1 MPIAKK
7 LYNTPS
13 LWEGRGRL
21 NNPFYY
27 TPSAR
32 CEEAA
37 TVILK
42 QIQDHPEWHEEVRGG
57 KTFGVLIT
65 ESETLFAYSGQML
78 GRYDIEGFVPPVF
91 DYLDENGYFK
101 IHEAEIVNI
110 NKEIDRLSASD
121 ELRQAREA
129 LYEAEAGKPVL
140 PHSRDVDPT
149 SEEYEA
155 YCRQRQFEK
164 GEYRRQK
171 AVWNEKVAEC
181 RNALQVIQDQIT
193 SLKQERKRKS
203 DALQHWLFEHFVM
216 LNAKGEKKNLLD
228 IFSEWAEHTGSKCV
242 IPPSGS
248 GECCAPKLLQYAY
261 LKGLKPVEIAEIC
274 PSPALWASSGTY
286 SEILNLRLPQG
297 ARRKLPSF
305 AENVIGNTNFTLAPW
320 GSRRLS
326 ISEYVPEDARRAGE
340 GLSFSFR
347 PACQSRCKPILDW
360 MLQGLEV
367 EANPLEEP
375 EERTSLPIL
384 FENESIIV
392 VDKPEGMLSVPGKS
406 KRKSALDI
414 LREMRPDCPDLI
426 MAHRLDMQT
435 SGVLIAAKTMDVYRE
450 VQRMWNNKQLLPL
463 TCPTGIL
470 SPRGEEKVTN
480 ETLKDAPQRKKVI
493 SSSPLGE
500 RMPVG
505 QVRGFKTYFALLEG
519 ILPMPV
525 GTKGEISLP
534 LSSDYLNR
542 PCQKVDYE
550 KGKEALT
557 LYEVMGEVEIEGQKR
572 TLMKLNPIT
581 GRTHQLRVHCA
592 HPDGLGMPILGDDL
606 YGKHAKRLYLHAQEV
621 VIIAPQPPKGE
632 FLEIVISAHKPE
644 WIKL

>member
-32 CEEAA
+32 CEE
-37 TVILK
+37 TVSSLLAI
-42 QIQDHPEWHEEVRGG
+42 IHSHPEWQEEVRKG

-65 ESETLFAYSGQML
+65 ETETLYAYSGQML
-78 GRYDIEGFVPPVF
+78 GQYDIEGFVPPVF

-110 NKEIDRLSASD
+110 NKEIERLSASD

-129 LYEAEAGKPVL
+129 LYEAEAEKPVL

-171 AVWNEKVAEC
+171 TVWNEKVAEC
-181 RNALQVIQDQIT
+181 RNSLQVIQDQIT

-203 DALQHWLFEHFVM
+203 DALQHWLFEHFEM

-228 IFSEWAEHTGSKCV
+228 IFSEWAKRTGSKCI

-274 PSPALWASSGTY
+274 PSPALWASS
-286 SEILNLRLPQG
+286 PQG

-320 GSRRLS
+320 G
-326 ISEYVPEDARRAGE
+326 EDARRAGE

-375 EERTSLPIL
+375 EQRTTLPIL
-384 FENESIIV
+384 FENDSIIV

-435 SGVLIAAKTMDVYRE
+435 SGVLVAAKTMEVYKE
-450 VQRMWNNKQLLPL
+450 VQKGFAATPPALPRREGAGRQYL
-463 TCPTGIL
+463 VESVIESAPSL
-470 SPRGEEKVTN
+470 RGR
-480 ETLKDAPQRKKVI
+480 AG
-493 SSSPLGE
+493 GE
-500 RMPVG
+500 AVFR
-505 QVRGFKTYFALLEG
+505 KTYFALLEG
-519 ILPMPV
+519 VLPLPV

-557 LYEVMGEVEIEGQKR
+557 LYEVMGEVEIEGQPR
-572 TLMKLNPIT
+572 TLLKLQPVT

-592 HPDGLGMPILGDDL
+592 HPNGLGMPILGDDL

-621 VIIAPQPPKGE
+621 VIKAPQPPKGE

-644 WIKL
+644 WVKLS

>member
-1 MPIAKK
+1 MS
-7 LYNTPS
+7 S
-13 LWEGRGRL
+13 LLSKNLPLGGQGGL
-21 NNPFYY
+21 NSPFYY
-27 TPSAR
+27 THSAR
-32 CEEAA
+32 CEE
-37 TVILK
+37 TVSSLLAI
-42 QIQDHPEWHEEVRGG
+42 IHSHPEWQEEVRNG

-65 ESETLFAYSGQML
+65 ENETLFAYSGQML
-78 GRYDIEGFVPPVF
+78 GHYDIEGFVPPVF
-91 DYLDENGYFK
+91 DYLDEKGYFK

-110 NKEIDRLSASD
+110 NKEIERLSASD

-129 LYEAEAGKPVL
+129 LYEAEAEKPVL

-171 AVWNEKVAEC
+171 TVWNEKVAEC

-193 SLKQERKRKS
+193 SLKQKRKRKS

-228 IFSEWAEHTGSKCV
+228 IFSEWAKRTGSKCI

-274 PSPALWASSGTY
+274 PSPALWASS
-286 SEILNLRLPQG
+286 PQG

-320 GSRRLS
+320 
-326 ISEYVPEDARRAGE
+326 VEDARRAGE

-375 EERTSLPIL
+375 ELRTTLPIL
-384 FENESIIV
+384 FENDSIIV

-414 LREMRPDCPDLI
+414 LREMRPECPDLI

-435 SGVLIAAKTMDVYRE
+435 SGVIIAAKTMEVYKE
-450 VQRMWNNKQLLPL
+450 VQKGFAASPPALPRREGAGRQYL
-463 TCPTGIL
+463 VESVIESAPSL
-470 SPRGEEKVTN
+470 RGR
-480 ETLKDAPQRKKVI
+480 AG
-493 SSSPLGE
+493 GE
-500 RMPVG
+500 AVFR
-505 QVRGFKTYFALLEG
+505 KTYFALLEG
-519 ILPMPV
+519 VLPLPV

-550 KGKEALT
+550 NGKEALT
-557 LYEVMGEVEIEGQKR
+557 LYEVMGEVEIEGQPR
-572 TLMKLNPIT
+572 TLLKLQPVT

-592 HPDGLGMPILGDDL
+592 HPDGLGMPILGDDI

-621 VIIAPQPPKGE
+621 VIKAPQPPKGE
-632 FLEIVISAHKPE
+632 FLKIVINAHKPE

>member
-1 MPIAKK
+1 M
-7 LYNTPS
+7 
-13 LWEGRGRL
+13 

-32 CEEAA
+32 CEEA
-37 TVILK
+37 VSSLLEIIRL
-42 QIQDHPEWHEEVRGG
+42 HPEWNEEVQGG

-91 DYLDENGYFK
+91 DYLDKKGYFK

-110 NKEIDRLSASD
+110 NKEIDRLSTSD
-121 ELRQAREA
+121 ELHQAREA
-129 LYEAEAGKPVL
+129 LYDAEKAKPIL
-140 PHSRDVDPT
+140 PPSRNIDPA

-155 YCRQRQFEK
+155 YCRERQFEK

-171 AVWNEKVAEC
+171 AVWNERMQEC
-181 RNALQVIQDQIT
+181 RNALQTIQDRIT
-193 SLKQERKRKS
+193 SLKQERKHKS
-203 DALQHWLFEHFVM
+203 DYLQHWLFENFVM

-228 IFSEWAEHTGSKCV
+228 IFAEWAERTGSKCI

-261 LKGLKPVEIAEIC
+261 IKGLKPVEIAEIC
-274 PSPALWASSGTY
+274 PSPALWASS
-286 SEILNLRLPQG
+286 PQG

-375 EERTSLPIL
+375 EQRTTLPIL
-384 FENESIIV
+384 FENDSIIV
-392 VDKPEGMLSVPGKS
+392 VDKPAGMLSVPGKS

-435 SGVLIAAKTMDVYRE
+435 SGVLIAAKTKEVYKE
-450 VQRMWNNKQLLPL
+450 VQK
-463 TCPTGIL
+463 GFAA
-470 SPRGEEKVTN
+470 SPP
-480 ETLKDAPQRKKVI
+480 A
-493 SSSPLGE
+493 
-500 RMPVG
+500 
-505 QVRGFKTYFALLEG
+505 FHKTYFALLEG
-519 ILPMPV
+519 VLPMSV

-542 PCQKVDYE
+542 PCQKVDNE
-550 KGKEALT
+550 NGKEAIT
-557 LYEVMGEVEIEGQKR
+557 LYEVMGEVEVEGQPR
-572 TLMKLNPIT
+572 TLLKLTPIT

-592 HPDGLGMPILGDDL
+592 HPNGLGMPILGDDL
-606 YGKHAKRLYLHAQEV
+606 YGKHAKRLYLHAQE
-621 VIIAPQPPKGE
+621 ISPLSPKGE
-632 FLEIVISAHKPE
+632 FLKNAISAHKPE
-644 WIKL
+644 WIRFN

>member
-32 CEEAA
+32 CEEAVSSLLA
-37 TVILK
+37 I
-42 QIQDHPEWHEEVRGG
+42 IRFHPEWNEEVRKG

-65 ESETLFAYSGQML
+65 ETETLYAYSGQML

-91 DYLDENGYFK
+91 DYLDEKGYFK

-110 NKEIDRLSASD
+110 NKEIERLSASD

-129 LYEAEAGKPVL
+129 LYEAEAEKPVL

-171 AVWNEKVAEC
+171 TVWNEKVAEC

-228 IFSEWAEHTGSKCV
+228 IFSEWAKRTGSKCI

-274 PSPALWASSGTY
+274 PSPALWASSDTY
-286 SEILNLRLPQG
+286 SDVINIGLPQG

-320 GSRRLS
+320 G
-326 ISEYVPEDARRAGE
+326 EDAHRAGE

-375 EERTSLPIL
+375 EQRTTLPIL

-392 VDKPEGMLSVPGKS
+392 VDKPEGMLSVPGKT
-406 KRKSALDI
+406 KRKSALEI
-414 LREMRPDCPDLI
+414 LREMRPECPDLI

-435 SGVLIAAKTMDVYRE
+435 SGVLVAAKTMEVYKE
-450 VQRMWNNKQLLPL
+450 VQKSLTKPSQREGCFIVNTPSISLPNDQKNKPLPL
-463 TCPTGIL
+463 EG
-470 SPRGEEKVTN
+470 
-480 ETLKDAPQRKKVI
+480 
-493 SSSPLGE
+493 
-500 RMPVG
+500 
-505 QVRGFKTYFALLEG
+505 VRGVEPSLWEGRGRLLKTYFALLEG
-519 ILPMPV
+519 VLPLPV

-550 KGKEALT
+550 NGKESLT
-557 LYEVMGEVEIEGQKR
+557 LYEVMGEVEIEGQPR
-572 TLMKLNPIT
+572 TLLKLQPVT

-621 VIIAPQPPKGE
+621 VIKAPQPPKGE
-632 FLEIVISAHKPE
+632 FLKIVINAHKPE

>member
-32 CEEAA
+32 CEEAVSSLLA
-37 TVILK
+37 I
-42 QIQDHPEWHEEVRGG
+42 IHSHPEWQEEVRNG

-65 ESETLFAYSGQML
+65 ENETLFAYSGQML
-78 GRYDIEGFVPPVF
+78 GQYDIEGFVPPVF
-91 DYLDENGYFK
+91 DYLDEKGYFK

-129 LYEAEAGKPVL
+129 LYDAEKAKPIL
-140 PHSRDVDPT
+140 PPSRNIDPA

-155 YCRQRQFEK
+155 YCRERQFEK

-171 AVWNEKVAEC
+171 AVWNERIAEC
-181 RNALQVIQDQIT
+181 RNALQTIQDRIT
-193 SLKQERKRKS
+193 SLKQERKHKS
-203 DALQHWLFEHFVM
+203 DYLQHWLFEHFVM
-216 LNAKGEKKNLLD
+216 LNANGEKKNLLD
-228 IFSEWAEHTGSKCV
+228 IFAEWAERTGSKCI

-261 LKGLKPVEIAEIC
+261 IKGLKPVEIAEIC
-274 PSPALWASSGTY
+274 PSPALRASS
-286 SEILNLRLPQG
+286 PQG

-326 ISEYVPEDARRAGE
+326 ISEYVPEDARRVGE

-367 EANPLEEP
+367 EANQLEEP
-375 EERTSLPIL
+375 EERTTLPIL

-414 LREMRPDCPDLI
+414 LREMRPECPDLI

-435 SGVLIAAKTMDVYRE
+435 SGVLIAAKTMEVYKE
-450 VQRMWNNKQLLPL
+450 VQKSLTKPSQREGCFIVNTPSISLPNDQKNKQLPL
-463 TCPTGIL
+463 EGVRWVEPSLWEG
-470 SPRGEEKVTN
+470 RGR
-480 ETLKDAPQRKKVI
+480 L
-493 SSSPLGE
+493 L
-500 RMPVG
+500 
-505 QVRGFKTYFALLEG
+505 KTYFALLEG
-519 ILPMPV
+519 VLPLPV

-550 KGKEALT
+550 NGKEALT
-557 LYEVMGEVEIEGQKR
+557 LYEIMGEVEIEGQPR
-572 TLMKLNPIT
+572 TLLKLQPVT

-621 VIIAPQPPKGE
+621 VIKAPQPPKGE
-632 FLEIVISAHKPE
+632 FLKIVISAHKPE

>member
-1 MPIAKK
+1 
-7 LYNTPS
+7 
-13 LWEGRGRL
+13 
-21 NNPFYY
+21 
-27 TPSAR
+27 
-32 CEEAA
+32 
-37 TVILK
+37 
-42 QIQDHPEWHEEVRGG
+42 
-57 KTFGVLIT
+57 
-65 ESETLFAYSGQML
+65 
-78 GRYDIEGFVPPVF
+78 
-91 DYLDENGYFK
+91 
-101 IHEAEIVNI
+101 
-110 NKEIDRLSASD
+110 
-121 ELRQAREA
+121 
-129 LYEAEAGKPVL
+129 
-140 PHSRDVDPT
+140 
-149 SEEYEA
+149 
-155 YCRQRQFEK
+155 
-164 GEYRRQK
+164 
-171 AVWNEKVAEC
+171 
-181 RNALQVIQDQIT
+181 
-193 SLKQERKRKS
+193 
-203 DALQHWLFEHFVM
+203 M

-228 IFSEWAEHTGSKCV
+228 IFSEWAERTGSKCV

-261 LKGLKPVEIAEIC
+261 IKGLKPVEIAEIC
-274 PSPALWASSGTY
+274 PSPALWASS
-286 SEILNLRLPQG
+286 PQG

-320 GSRRLS
+320 G
-326 ISEYVPEDARRAGE
+326 EDARRAGE

-435 SGVLIAAKTMDVYRE
+435 SGVLIAAKTMEVYRE
-450 VQRMWNNKQLLPL
+450 VQKSLTKPSQREGCIIDSIEAIKTTAEKNYINSPSLREGRGRLL
-463 TCPTGIL
+463 
-470 SPRGEEKVTN
+470 
-480 ETLKDAPQRKKVI
+480 
-493 SSSPLGE
+493 
-500 RMPVG
+500 
-505 QVRGFKTYFALLEG
+505 KTYFALLEG
-519 ILPMPV
+519 VLPMPV

-550 KGKEALT
+550 NGKDALT
-557 LYEVMGEVEIEGQKR
+557 LYEVMGEVEMEGQPR
-572 TLMKLNPIT
+572 TLLKLQPIT

-621 VIIAPQPPKGE
+621 RINIPTPHPSLRDTLSPRGE
-632 FLEIVISAHKPE
+632 GEVTISAHKPE
-644 WIKL
+644 WVKL

>member
-1 MPIAKK
+1 M
-7 LYNTPS
+7 
-13 LWEGRGRL
+13 

-42 QIQDHPEWHEEVRGG
+42 QIQNHPEWHEEVRGG

-110 NKEIDRLSASD
+110 NKEIDRLSASN

-129 LYEAEAGKPVL
+129 LYEAEAGKPML

-261 LKGLKPVEIAEIC
+261 QKGLKPVEIGEIC
-274 PSPALWASSGTY
+274 PSSALRASS
-286 SEILNLRLPQG
+286 PQG
-297 ARRKLPSF
+297 ARRKLPLF
-305 AENVIGNTNFTLAPW
+305 AENVIGNTNFSLAPW
-320 GSRRLS
+320 G
-326 ISEYVPEDARRAGE
+326 EDARRAGE
-340 GLSFSFR
+340 GPSFSFR

-392 VDKPEGMLSVPGKS
+392 IDKPEGMLSVPGKS

-435 SGVLIAAKTMDVYRE
+435 SGVLIAAKTMNVYRE
-450 VQRMWNNKQLLPL
+450 VQRGFATKILAPNPNPSPARGKGVDSISNNTSINQSYCAKNVITPF
-463 TCPTGIL
+463 
-470 SPRGEEKVTN
+470 PRAGEG
-480 ETLKDAPQRKKVI
+480 
-493 SSSPLGE
+493 LG
-500 RMPVG
+500 VG
-505 QVRGFKTYFALLEG
+505 AVRKTYFALLEG

-572 TLMKLNPIT
+572 TLMKLNPVT

-621 VIIAPQPPKGE
+621 VIKAPQPPKGE

-644 WIKL
+644 WVRLS

>member
-27 TPSAR
+27 TPSPH
-32 CEEAA
+32 CEQAVSSLLD
-37 TVILK
+37 VIHS
-42 QIQDHPEWHEEVRGG
+42 HPEWQEEVRNG

-91 DYLDENGYFK
+91 DYLDEKGYFK
-101 IHEAEIVNI
+101 THEAEIVNI
-110 NKEIDRLSASD
+110 NKEIDRLSASE
-121 ELRQAREA
+121 ELHQARED
-129 LYEAEAGKPVL
+129 LYEAEKAKPVL
-140 PHSRDVDPT
+140 PPSRNIDP
-149 SEEYEA
+149 SSDEYET

-171 AVWNEKVAEC
+171 AAWNERVGKC
-181 RNALQVIQDQIT
+181 RDALQAIQDQIT
-193 SLKQERKRKS
+193 SLKQERKRQS
-203 DALQHWLFEHFVM
+203 DSLQHWLFEHFVM

-228 IFSEWAEHTGSKCV
+228 IFSEWAERTGSKCV

-261 LKGLKPVEIAEIC
+261 VKGLKPVEIAEVTGQ
-274 PSPALWASSGTY
+274 PPHPPRGSSLD
-286 SEILNLRLPQG
+286 SNDILCLEQKKVYK
-297 ARRKLPSF
+297 KLPL
-305 AENVIGNTNFTLAPW
+305 GGW
-320 GSRRLS
+320 G
-326 ISEYVPEDARRAGE
+326 GF
-340 GLSFSFR
+340 SFSFR

-375 EERTSLPIL
+375 EQRTTLPIL

-406 KRKSALDI
+406 KRKSAIDI
-414 LREMRPDCPDLI
+414 LRDMRPDCPELI

-435 SGVLIAAKTMDVYRE
+435 SGVLVAAKTMEAYR
-450 VQRMWNNKQLLPL
+450 QLQQMFVAKNFQFS
-463 TCPTGIL
+463 IFNSQL
-470 SPRGEEKVTN
+470 S
-480 ETLKDAPQRKKVI
+480 
-493 SSSPLGE
+493 
-500 RMPVG
+500 
-505 QVRGFKTYFALLEG
+505 KTYFALLESVLS
-519 ILPMPV
+519 LPI

-550 KGKEALT
+550 NGKAALT
-557 LYEVMGEVEIEGQKR
+557 IYEVMGEVEVEGQSR
-572 TLMKLNPIT
+572 TLLKLQPIT

-606 YGKHAKRLYLHAQEV
+606 YGRHAKRLYLHAQEIRIFGE
-621 VIIAPQPPKGE
+621 VIR
-632 FLEIVISAHKPE
+632 AHVPE
-644 WIKL
+644 WVTIVTQ

>member
-32 CEEAA
+32 CEE
-37 TVILK
+37 TVSSLLAI
-42 QIQDHPEWHEEVRGG
+42 IHSHPEWHEEVRNG

-65 ESETLFAYSGQML
+65 ETETLYAYSGQML

-91 DYLDENGYFK
+91 DYLDEKGYFK

-110 NKEIDRLSASD
+110 NKEIERLSASD

-129 LYEAEAGKPVL
+129 LYEAEAEKPVL

-181 RNALQVIQDQIT
+181 RNALQAIQDHIT

-203 DALQHWLFEHFVM
+203 DSLQHWLFEHFVM

-228 IFSEWAEHTGSKCV
+228 IFSEWAERTGSKCV

-261 LKGLKPVEIAEIC
+261 IKGLKPVEIGE
-274 PSPALWASSGTY
+274 
-286 SEILNLRLPQG
+286 
-297 ARRKLPSF
+297 
-305 AENVIGNTNFTLAPW
+305 FTAPT
-320 GSRRLS
+320 L
-326 ISEYVPEDARRAGE
+326 
-340 GLSFSFR
+340 SFR

-360 MLQGLEV
+360 MLQGLDV

-375 EERTSLPIL
+375 EERTSLPVL

-414 LREMRPDCPDLI
+414 LREMRPDCPELI

-435 SGVLIAAKTMDVYRE
+435 SGVLIAAKTMEVYRE
-450 VQRMWNNKQLLPL
+450 VQKMWNQQPPSPPRGSSLDTNDTLCLKRKEVYNKLPL
-463 TCPTGIL
+463 G
-470 SPRGEEKVTN
+470 G
-480 ETLKDAPQRKKVI
+480 
-493 SSSPLGE
+493 LG
-500 RMPVG
+500 G
-505 QVRGFKTYFALLEG
+505 CFQKTYFALLEG
-519 ILPMPV
+519 VLRLPV

-550 KGKEALT
+550 NGKEALT
-557 LYEVMGEVEIEGQKR
+557 IYEVMGVVEMEGQPR
-572 TLMKLNPIT
+572 TLLKLNPIT

-621 VIIAPQPPKGE
+621 VITATTPFPPFGHPFPVEGQGE
-632 FLEIVISAHKPE
+632 VTIRAHKPE
-644 WIKL
+644 WIKVITKD

>member
-32 CEEAA
+32 CEEAVSSLLA
-37 TVILK
+37 I
-42 QIQDHPEWHEEVRGG
+42 IHSHPEWQEEVRNG

-65 ESETLFAYSGQML
+65 DSETLYAYSGQML
-78 GRYDIEGFVPPVF
+78 GQYDIEGFVPPVF
-91 DYLDENGYFK
+91 DYLDEKGYFK

-110 NKEIDRLSASD
+110 NKEIERLSASD
-121 ELRQAREA
+121 ELHQAREA
-129 LYEAEAGKPVL
+129 LYEAEAEKPVL
-140 PHSRDVDPT
+140 PPSRNIDPA

-171 AVWNEKVAEC
+171 AVWNEKMQEC
-181 RNALQVIQDQIT
+181 RNALQAIQDHIT
-193 SLKQERKRKS
+193 SLKQERKQKS
-203 DALQHWLFEHFVM
+203 DSLQHWLFEHFEM

-228 IFSEWAEHTGSKCV
+228 IFSEWAKRTGSKCI

-274 PSPALWASSGTY
+274 PSPALWASS
-286 SEILNLRLPQG
+286 PQG

-320 GSRRLS
+320 G
-326 ISEYVPEDARRAGE
+326 EDARRAGE

-347 PACQSRCKPILDW
+347 HACQSRCKPILDW

-375 EERTSLPIL
+375 EQRTTLPIL

-406 KRKSALDI
+406 KRKSAWDI

-435 SGVLIAAKTMDVYRE
+435 SGVLIAAKTMEVYKE
-450 VQRMWNNKQLLPL
+450 VQKMWNNKQLQPL
-463 TCPTGIL
+463 TCPSGIL

-500 RMPVG
+500 RMPIG

-519 ILPMPV
+519 VLPLPV

-550 KGKEALT
+550 NGKESLT
-557 LYEVMGEVEIEGQKR
+557 LYEIMGEVEIEGQLR
-572 TLMKLNPIT
+572 TLLKLQPVT

-621 VIIAPQPPKGE
+621 VIKAPQPPKGE
-632 FLEIVISAHKPE
+632 FLKIVINAHKPE

>member
-1 MPIAKK
+1 M
-7 LYNTPS
+7 
-13 LWEGRGRL
+13 

-32 CEEAA
+32 CEQAVS
-37 TVILK
+37 VILTH
-42 QIQDHPEWHEEVRGG
+42 IQNHPEWHEEVQKG

-65 ESETLFAYSGQML
+65 ESETLYAYSGQML
-78 GRYDIEGFVPPVF
+78 GRYDIEGFVPPIF
-91 DYLDENGYFK
+91 DYLDEKGYFK
-101 IHEAEIVNI
+101 THEAEIVNI

-129 LYEAEAGKPVL
+129 LYEAETAKPVL
-140 PHSRDVDPT
+140 PPSRNIDP
-149 SEEYEA
+149 SSDEYEA

-171 AVWNEKVAEC
+171 AVWNEKVLNC
-181 RNALQVIQDQIT
+181 RNALQAIQDRIT
-193 SLKQERKRKS
+193 SLKQERKRLS
-203 DALQHWLFEHFVM
+203 DSLQHWLFEHFVM
-216 LNAKGEKKNLLD
+216 LNARGEKKNLLD
-228 IFSEWAEHTGSKCV
+228 IFAEWAEKTGSKCV

-261 LKGLKPVEIAEIC
+261 IKGLKPVEMAEVTLAPNPV
-274 PSPALWASSGTY
+274 PSPARGK
-286 SEILNLRLPQG
+286 G
-297 ARRKLPSF
+297 
-305 AENVIGNTNFTLAPW
+305 VD
-320 GSRRLS
+320 S
-326 ISEYVPEDARRAGE
+326 ISNHTSIKQSYCVKSVITPFPRAGE
-340 GLSFSFR
+340 GSGLGAFYR

-367 EANPLEEP
+367 DANPLEE
-375 EERTSLPIL
+375 EEQHTTLPIL

-414 LREMRPDCPDLI
+414 LREMRPDCPELI

-435 SGVLIAAKTMDVYRE
+435 SGVLIAAKTMEVYKE
-450 VQRMWNNKQLLPL
+450 VQKGWTLPSSL
-463 TCPTGIL
+463 KGRCL
-470 SPRGEEKVTN
+470 SQSKFPFKGDLEGR
-480 ETLKDAPQRKKVI
+480 
-493 SSSPLGE
+493 
-500 RMPVG
+500 
-505 QVRGFKTYFALLEG
+505 KTYFALLEG
-519 ILPMPV
+519 ILPLPI
-525 GTKGEISLP
+525 GSKGEISLP

-550 KGKEALT
+550 NGKEALT
-557 LYEVMGEVEIEGQKR
+557 LYEVMGEVEVEGQSR
-572 TLMKLNPIT
+572 TLLKLHPVT

-606 YGKHAKRLYLHAQEV
+606 YGRHAKRLYLHAQEV
-621 VIIAPQPPKGE
+621 VFTSTAP
-632 FLEIVISAHKPE
+632 FLSCGHPLTFPSAVDLFDIPQMGQGKVSISAHKPE

>member
-1 MPIAKK
+1 MVSLLSKK
-7 LYNTPS
+7 LP
-13 LWEGRGRL
+13 LGGQGGL
-21 NNPFYY
+21 NSPFYY

-37 TVILK
+37 MVILK
-42 QIQDHPEWHEEVRGG
+42 QIQNHPEWHEEVRGG

-65 ESETLFAYSGQML
+65 ESETLYAYSGQML

-91 DYLDENGYFK
+91 DYLDEKGYFK

-110 NKEIDRLSASD
+110 NKEIDRLSASE
-121 ELRQAREA
+121 ELHQARET
-129 LYEAEAGKPVL
+129 LYEAEKAKPVL
-140 PHSRDVDPT
+140 PPSRNIDPS

-171 AVWNEKVAEC
+171 ALWNEKVAEC
-181 RNALQVIQDQIT
+181 RNALQAIQDRIT

-203 DALQHWLFEHFVM
+203 DSLQHWLFEHFVM
-216 LNAKGEKKNLLD
+216 LNSKGEKKNLLD
-228 IFSEWAEHTGSKCV
+228 IFSEWAERTGSKCV

-274 PSPALWASSGTY
+274 PSPALWASS
-286 SEILNLRLPQG
+286 PQG

-320 GSRRLS
+320 G
-326 ISEYVPEDARRAGE
+326 EDAHRAGE

-375 EERTSLPIL
+375 EQRTTLPIL

-414 LREMRPDCPDLI
+414 LREMRPDCPNLI

-435 SGVLIAAKTMDVYRE
+435 SGVLIAAKTMEVYRE
-450 VQRMWNNKQLLPL
+450 VQRMWNQQPPSPPRGSSLDTNDTLCLERKEVYIKLPL
-463 TCPTGIL
+463 GGMGGCF
-470 SPRGEEKVTN
+470 
-480 ETLKDAPQRKKVI
+480 Q
-493 SSSPLGE
+493 
-500 RMPVG
+500 
-505 QVRGFKTYFALLEG
+505 KTYFALLEG
-519 ILPMPV
+519 ILPLPI

-550 KGKEALT
+550 NGKEALT
-557 LYEVMGEVEIEGQKR
+557 LYEVMGEVEMEGQSR
-572 TLMKLNPIT
+572 TLLKLQPIT

-621 VIIAPQPPKGE
+621 AITAPQPLKGE
-632 FLEIVISAHKPE
+632 YPKIVISAHKPE
-644 WIKL
+644 WIRF

>member
-1 MPIAKK
+1 M
-7 LYNTPS
+7 
-13 LWEGRGRL
+13 

-32 CEEAA
+32 CEQAVS
-37 TVILK
+37 VILTH
-42 QIQDHPEWHEEVRGG
+42 IQNHPEWHEEVQNG

-65 ESETLFAYSGQML
+65 ESETLYAYSGQML

-91 DYLDENGYFK
+91 DYLDEKGYFK
-101 IHEAEIVNI
+101 THEAEIVNI

-129 LYEAEAGKPVL
+129 LYEAEAAKPVL
-140 PHSRDVDPT
+140 PPSRNIDP
-149 SEEYEA
+149 SSDEYEA

-171 AVWNEKVAEC
+171 AVWNEKVANC
-181 RNALQVIQDQIT
+181 RNALQAIQDRIT
-193 SLKQERKRKS
+193 SLKQERKRLS
-203 DALQHWLFEHFVM
+203 DSLQHWLFEHFVM
-216 LNAKGEKKNLLD
+216 LNARGEKKNLLD
-228 IFSEWAEHTGSKCV
+228 IFAEWAEKTGSKCV

-261 LKGLKPVEIAEIC
+261 IKGLKPVEIAEVTLAPNPV
-274 PSPALWASSGTY
+274 PSPARGKGVDSISNQTSIDKSSC
-286 SEILNLRLPQG
+286 
-297 ARRKLPSF
+297 AK
-305 AENVIGNTNFTLAPW
+305 NVITPFP
-320 GSRRLS
+320 
-326 ISEYVPEDARRAGE
+326 RAGE
-340 GLSFSFR
+340 GMGLGAFYR

-367 EANPLEEP
+367 DANPLEE
-375 EERTSLPIL
+375 EEQHTTLPIL

-414 LREMRPDCPDLI
+414 IREMRPDCPELI

-435 SGVLIAAKTMDVYRE
+435 SGVLIAAKTMEVYKE
-450 VQRMWNNKQLLPL
+450 VQRGFATKILAPNPNPSPARGKGVDSISNNTSINQSYCAKSVITPF
-463 TCPTGIL
+463 
-470 SPRGEEKVTN
+470 PRAGKG
-480 ETLKDAPQRKKVI
+480 
-493 SSSPLGE
+493 LGLGAI
-500 RMPVG
+500 R
-505 QVRGFKTYFALLEG
+505 KTYFALLESV
-519 ILPMPV
+519 LPLPV

-550 KGKEALT
+550 NGKEALT
-557 LYEVMGEVEIEGQKR
+557 LYEVMGEVEMEGQSR
-572 TLMKLNPIT
+572 TLLKLHPVT

-606 YGKHAKRLYLHAQEV
+606 YGRHAKRLYLHAQEV
-621 VIIAPQPPKGE
+621 VFTSTAP
-632 FLEIVISAHKPE
+632 FLSCGHPLTFPSAVDLFDIPQMGQGKVSISAHKPE
-644 WIKL
+644 WIRL

>member
-1 MPIAKK
+1 M
-7 LYNTPS
+7 
-13 LWEGRGRL
+13 

-27 TPSAR
+27 TPSPR
-32 CEEAA
+32 CEQAVSSLLD
-37 TVILK
+37 VIHS
-42 QIQDHPEWHEEVRGG
+42 HPEWHEEVRGG

-65 ESETLFAYSGQML
+65 ESETLYAYSGQML

-91 DYLDENGYFK
+91 DYLDEKGYFK

-121 ELRQAREA
+121 ELHQAREA
-129 LYEAEAGKPVL
+129 LYEAEKAKPVL
-140 PHSRDVDPT
+140 PPSRNIDP
-149 SEEYEA
+149 SSDEYEA

-171 AVWNEKVAEC
+171 AVWNDRIAEC
-181 RNALQVIQDQIT
+181 RNALQTFQDHIT

-203 DALQHWLFEHFVM
+203 DSLQHWLFENFVM
-216 LNAKGEKKNLLD
+216 LNANGEKKNLLD
-228 IFSEWAEHTGSKCV
+228 IFSEWAERTGSKCV

-261 LKGLKPVEIAEIC
+261 IKELKPVEIAEIC
-274 PSPALWASSGTY
+274 PSPALWASS
-286 SEILNLRLPQG
+286 PQG

-320 GSRRLS
+320 G
-326 ISEYVPEDARRAGE
+326 EDARRAGE

-375 EERTSLPIL
+375 ELHTTLPIL

-414 LREMRPDCPDLI
+414 LREMRPDCPELI

-435 SGVLIAAKTMDVYRE
+435 SGVLIAAKTMEVYRE
-450 VQRMWNNKQLLPL
+450 VQRMWNNKQLQPL
-463 TCPTGIL
+463 TCPSGIL

-550 KGKEALT
+550 NGKEALT
-557 LYEVMGEVEIEGQKR
+557 IYEVMGEVEVEGQPR
-572 TLMKLNPIT
+572 TLLKLTPIT

-606 YGKHAKRLYLHAQEV
+606 YGKHAKRLYLHAQE
-621 VIIAPQPPKGE
+621 
-632 FLEIVISAHKPE
+632 IVITATTPFPPFGHPLTFLFEPSISSTFPVKGQGEVTIRAHKPE
-644 WIKL
+644 WTKVITNY

>member
-1 MPIAKK
+1 M
-7 LYNTPS
+7 NS
-13 LWEGRGRL
+13 
-21 NNPFYY
+21 PFYY

-37 TVILK
+37 MVILK
-42 QIQDHPEWHEEVRGG
+42 QIQNHPEWHEEVRGG

-65 ESETLFAYSGQML
+65 ESETLYAYSGQML

-91 DYLDENGYFK
+91 DYLDEKGYFK

-110 NKEIDRLSASD
+110 NKEIDRLSASE
-121 ELRQAREA
+121 ELHQAREA
-129 LYEAEAGKPVL
+129 LYEAEKAKPVL
-140 PHSRDVDPT
+140 PPSRNIDP
-149 SEEYEA
+149 SSDEYEA

-171 AVWNEKVAEC
+171 AVWNERVAEC
-181 RNALQVIQDQIT
+181 RNALQAIQDHIT

-203 DALQHWLFEHFVM
+203 DSLQHWLFEHFVM

-228 IFSEWAEHTGSKCV
+228 IFSEWAERTGSKCV

-261 LKGLKPVEIAEIC
+261 IKGLKPREIAEFTIQQP
-274 PSPALWASSGTY
+274 PSPPRGSFLDTNDTSCLEPKEVY
-286 SEILNLRLPQG
+286 N
-297 ARRKLPSF
+297 KLPL
-305 AENVIGNTNFTLAPW
+305 G
-320 GSRRLS
+320 GM
-326 ISEYVPEDARRAGE
+326 G
-340 GLSFSFR
+340 GFSFR

-360 MLQGLEV
+360 MLQGLDV

-375 EERTSLPIL
+375 EERTSLTIL

-414 LREMRPDCPDLI
+414 LREMRPDCPELI

-435 SGVLIAAKTMDVYRE
+435 SGVLIAAKTMEVYRE
-450 VQRMWNNKQLLPL
+450 VQKMWNQQPPSPQRGSSLDTNDTLCLKQKEVYNKLPL
-463 TCPTGIL
+463 WGMGGCF
-470 SPRGEEKVTN
+470 
-480 ETLKDAPQRKKVI
+480 Q
-493 SSSPLGE
+493 
-500 RMPVG
+500 
-505 QVRGFKTYFALLEG
+505 KTYFALLEG
-519 ILPMPV
+519 VLRLPV

-550 KGKEALT
+550 NGKEALT
-557 LYEVMGEVEIEGQKR
+557 IYEVMGVVEMEGQPR
-572 TLMKLNPIT
+572 TLLKLNPIT

-621 VIIAPQPPKGE
+621 QITNLAPHPSLRDTLSPRGE
-632 FLEIVISAHKPE
+632 GEITISAHKQE
-644 WIKL
+644 WTKVITKD

>member
-1 MPIAKK
+1 MS
-7 LYNTPS
+7 S
-13 LWEGRGRL
+13 LLSKNLPLGGQGGL
-21 NNPFYY
+21 NSPFYY
-27 TPSAR
+27 THSAR
-32 CEEAA
+32 CEE
-37 TVILK
+37 TVSSLLAI
-42 QIQDHPEWHEEVRGG
+42 IHSHPEWQEEVRNG

-65 ESETLFAYSGQML
+65 ENETLFAYSGQML
-78 GRYDIEGFVPPVF
+78 GHYDIEGFVPPVF
-91 DYLDENGYFK
+91 DYLDEKGYFK

-110 NKEIDRLSASD
+110 NKEIERLSASD

-129 LYEAEAGKPVL
+129 LYEAEAEKPVL

-171 AVWNEKVAEC
+171 TVWNEKVAEC

-193 SLKQERKRKS
+193 SLKQKRKRKS

-228 IFSEWAEHTGSKCV
+228 IFSEWAKRTGSKCI

-274 PSPALWASSGTY
+274 PSPALWASS
-286 SEILNLRLPQG
+286 PQG

-320 GSRRLS
+320 G
-326 ISEYVPEDARRAGE
+326 EDARRAGE

-375 EERTSLPIL
+375 ELRTTLPIL
-384 FENESIIV
+384 FENDSIIV

-414 LREMRPDCPDLI
+414 LREMRPECPDLI

-435 SGVLIAAKTMDVYRE
+435 SGVIIAAKTMEVYKE
-450 VQRMWNNKQLLPL
+450 VQKGFAASPPALPRREGAGRQYL
-463 TCPTGIL
+463 VESVIESAPSL
-470 SPRGEEKVTN
+470 RGR
-480 ETLKDAPQRKKVI
+480 AG
-493 SSSPLGE
+493 GE
-500 RMPVG
+500 AVFR
-505 QVRGFKTYFALLEG
+505 KTYFALLEG
-519 ILPMPV
+519 VLPLPV

-550 KGKEALT
+550 NGKEALT
-557 LYEVMGEVEIEGQKR
+557 LYEVMGEVEIEGQPR
-572 TLMKLNPIT
+572 TLLKLQPVT

-592 HPDGLGMPILGDDL
+592 HPDGLGMPILGDDI

-621 VIIAPQPPKGE
+621 VIKAPQPPKGE
-632 FLEIVISAHKPE
+632 FLKIVINAHKPE

>member
-1 MPIAKK
+1 MKSV
-7 LYNTPS
+7 TSS
-13 LWEGRGRL
+13 LAPWGEGVRRTGEGQWLGGL
-21 NNPFYY
+21 NSPFYY

-37 TVILK
+37 MVILK
-42 QIQDHPEWHEEVRGG
+42 QIQNHPEWHEEVRGG

-65 ESETLFAYSGQML
+65 ESETLYAYSGQML

-91 DYLDENGYFK
+91 DYLDEKGYFK

-110 NKEIDRLSASD
+110 NKEIDSLSASE
-121 ELRQAREA
+121 ELHQAREA
-129 LYEAEAGKPVL
+129 LYEAEKAKPVL
-140 PHSRDVDPT
+140 PPSRNIDP
-149 SEEYEA
+149 SSDEYEA

-181 RNALQVIQDQIT
+181 RNALQTIQDRIT

-203 DALQHWLFEHFVM
+203 DSLQHWLFEHFVM

-228 IFSEWAEHTGSKCV
+228 IFSEWAERTGSKCV

-261 LKGLKPVEIAEIC
+261 IKGLKPREIAEFTIQQP
-274 PSPALWASSGTY
+274 PSPPRGSSLDTNDTSCLKRKEVY
-286 SEILNLRLPQG
+286 N
-297 ARRKLPSF
+297 KLPL
-305 AENVIGNTNFTLAPW
+305 G
-320 GSRRLS
+320 
-326 ISEYVPEDARRAGE
+326 
-340 GLSFSFR
+340 GLGGLSFR

-414 LREMRPDCPDLI
+414 LREMRPDCPELI

-435 SGVLIAAKTMDVYRE
+435 SGVLIAAKTMEVYRE
-450 VQRMWNNKQLLPL
+450 VQKMWNNKQLQPL
-463 TCPTGIL
+463 TCPSGIL

-500 RMPVG
+500 RMPEG

-519 ILPMPV
+519 VLRLPV

-550 KGKEALT
+550 NGKEALT
-557 LYEVMGEVEIEGQKR
+557 IYEVMGEVEAEGQPR
-572 TLMKLNPIT
+572 TLLKLNPIT

-621 VIIAPQPPKGE
+621 QITNPAPHPSLCDTLSPKGE
-632 FLEIVISAHKPE
+632 GEITISAHKPE
-644 WIKL
+644 WIKVITKD

>member
-1 MPIAKK
+1 M
-7 LYNTPS
+7 
-13 LWEGRGRL
+13 

-37 TVILK
+37 MVILK
-42 QIQDHPEWHEEVRGG
+42 HIQNHPEWHEEVRGG

-65 ESETLFAYSGQML
+65 ESETLYAYSGQML

-91 DYLDENGYFK
+91 DYLEEKGYFK
-101 IHEAEIVNI
+101 IHETEIVNI
-110 NKEIDRLSASD
+110 NKEIDRLSASE
-121 ELRQAREA
+121 ELHQAREA
-129 LYEAEAGKPVL
+129 LYEAEKAKPVL
-140 PHSRDVDPT
+140 PPSRNIDP
-149 SEEYEA
+149 SSDEYEA

-171 AVWNEKVAEC
+171 AVWNERVAEC
-181 RNALQVIQDQIT
+181 RNALQAIQDCIT

-203 DALQHWLFEHFVM
+203 DSLQHWLFEHFVM
-216 LNAKGEKKNLLD
+216 LNARGEKKNLLD
-228 IFSEWAEHTGSKCV
+228 IFSEWAERTGSKCV

-261 LKGLKPVEIAEIC
+261 IKGLKPVEIAEFTVKQPLTPTLPPLGGREQDSNN
-274 PSPALWASSGTY
+274 PSLDSSKQKHVTT
-286 SEILNLRLPQG
+286 PF
-297 ARRKLPSF
+297 P
-305 AENVIGNTNFTLAPW
+305 
-320 GSRRLS
+320 
-326 ISEYVPEDARRAGE
+326 RAGE
-340 GLSFSFR
+340 GLGLGASLSFR

-406 KRKSALDI
+406 KRKSAFDI
-414 LREMRPDCPDLI
+414 LREMRPDCPELI

-435 SGVLIAAKTMDVYRE
+435 SGVLIAAKTMEVYRE
-450 VQRMWNNKQLLPL
+450 VQRMWNNKQLQPL

-470 SPRGEEKVTN
+470 WHILRCYQHRTSPRGEEKVTN

-505 QVRGFKTYFALLEG
+505 QVRGLKTYFALLEG
-519 ILPMPV
+519 VLPMPV

-550 KGKEALT
+550 NGKEALT
-557 LYEVMGEVEIEGQKR
+557 IYEVMGEVEMEGQPR
-572 TLMKLNPIT
+572 TLLKLNPIT

-621 VIIAPQPPKGE
+621 QITTPAPSQCDIFSTMGE
-632 FLEIVISAHKPE
+632 GKITISAHKPE
-644 WIKL
+644 WVK

>member
-1 MPIAKK
+1 M
-7 LYNTPS
+7 
-13 LWEGRGRL
+13 

-32 CEEAA
+32 CEEA
-37 TVILK
+37 VSSLLEIIRL
-42 QIQDHPEWHEEVRGG
+42 HPEWNEEVRGG

-91 DYLDENGYFK
+91 DYLDEKGYFK

-121 ELRQAREA
+121 ELHQAREA
-129 LYEAEAGKPVL
+129 LYDAEKAKPIL
-140 PHSRDVDPT
+140 PPSRNIDPA

-155 YCRQRQFEK
+155 YCRERQFEK

-171 AVWNEKVAEC
+171 AVWNERIAEC
-181 RNALQVIQDQIT
+181 RNALQTIQDRIT
-193 SLKQERKRKS
+193 SLKQERKHKS
-203 DALQHWLFEHFVM
+203 DYLQHWLFENFVM
-216 LNAKGEKKNLLD
+216 LNANGEKKNLLD
-228 IFSEWAEHTGSKCV
+228 IFAEWAERTGSKCI

-261 LKGLKPVEIAEIC
+261 IKGLKPVEIAEIC
-274 PSPALWASSGTY
+274 PSPALWASS
-286 SEILNLRLPQG
+286 PQG

-326 ISEYVPEDARRAGE
+326 ISEYVPEDARREGE

-375 EERTSLPIL
+375 EQRTTLPIL
-384 FENESIIV
+384 FENDSIIV
-392 VDKPEGMLSVPGKS
+392 VDKPAGMLSVPGKS

-414 LREMRPDCPDLI
+414 LRDMRPDCPDLI

-435 SGVLIAAKTMDVYRE
+435 SGVLIAAKTMEVYKE
-450 VQRMWNNKQLLPL
+450 VQKMWNNKQLQPL
-463 TCPTGIL
+463 TCPSGIL

-519 ILPMPV
+519 VLPMSV

-550 KGKEALT
+550 NGKEAIT
-557 LYEVMGEVEIEGQKR
+557 LYEVMGEVEVEGQKR
-572 TLMKLNPIT
+572 TLMKLYPVT

-606 YGKHAKRLYLHAQEV
+606 YGKHAKRLYLHAQE
-621 VIIAPQPPKGE
+621 ISPLSPKGE
-632 FLEIVISAHKPE
+632 FLKNAISAHKPE
-644 WIKL
+644 WIRLN

>member
-32 CEEAA
+32 CEE
-37 TVILK
+37 TVSSLLAI
-42 QIQDHPEWHEEVRGG
+42 IHSHPEWQEEVRKG

-65 ESETLFAYSGQML
+65 ETETLYAYSGQML
-78 GRYDIEGFVPPVF
+78 GQYDIEGFVPPVF

-110 NKEIDRLSASD
+110 NKEIERLSASD

-129 LYEAEAGKPVL
+129 LYEAEAEKPVL

-171 AVWNEKVAEC
+171 TVWNEKVAEC
-181 RNALQVIQDQIT
+181 RNSLQVIQDQIT

-203 DALQHWLFEHFVM
+203 DALQHWLFEHFEM

-228 IFSEWAEHTGSKCV
+228 IFSEWAKRTGSKCI

-274 PSPALWASSGTY
+274 PSPALWASS
-286 SEILNLRLPQG
+286 PQG

-320 GSRRLS
+320 G
-326 ISEYVPEDARRAGE
+326 EDARRAGE

-375 EERTSLPIL
+375 EQRTTLPIL
-384 FENESIIV
+384 FENDSIIV

-435 SGVLIAAKTMDVYRE
+435 SGVLVAAKTMEVYKE
-450 VQRMWNNKQLLPL
+450 VQK
-463 TCPTGIL
+463 GFAA
-470 SPRGEEKVTN
+470 SP
-480 ETLKDAPQRKKVI
+480 P
-493 SSSPLGE
+493 
-500 RMPVG
+500 
-505 QVRGFKTYFALLEG
+505 ALLEG
-519 ILPMPV
+519 VLPLPV

-557 LYEVMGEVEIEGQKR
+557 LYEVMGEVEIEGQPR
-572 TLMKLNPIT
+572 TLLKLQPVT

-592 HPDGLGMPILGDDL
+592 HPNGLGMPILGDDL

-621 VIIAPQPPKGE
+621 VIKAPQPPKGE

-644 WIKL
+644 WVKLS

>member
-1 MPIAKK
+1 M
-7 LYNTPS
+7 
-13 LWEGRGRL
+13 
-21 NNPFYY
+21 
-27 TPSAR
+27 
-32 CEEAA
+32 
-37 TVILK
+37 VILK
-42 QIQDHPEWHEEVRGG
+42 HIQDHPEWHEEVRGG

-65 ESETLFAYSGQML
+65 ESETLYAYSGQML
-78 GRYDIEGFVPPVF
+78 GRYDIDGFVPPVF
-91 DYLDENGYFK
+91 DYLDEKGYFK

-121 ELRQAREA
+121 ELHQAREA
-129 LYEAEAGKPVL
+129 LYEAEKAKPVL
-140 PHSRDVDPT
+140 PPSRNIDP
-149 SEEYEA
+149 SSDEYEA

-171 AVWNEKVAEC
+171 AVWNDRIAEC
-181 RNALQVIQDQIT
+181 RNALQTIQDHIT

-203 DALQHWLFEHFVM
+203 DSLQHWLFENFVM
-216 LNAKGEKKNLLD
+216 LNANGEKKNLLD
-228 IFSEWAEHTGSKCV
+228 IFSEWAERTGSKCV

-261 LKGLKPVEIAEIC
+261 IKELKPVEIAEIC
-274 PSPALWASSGTY
+274 PSPALWASS
-286 SEILNLRLPQG
+286 PQG

-320 GSRRLS
+320 G
-326 ISEYVPEDARRAGE
+326 EDARRAGE

-360 MLQGLEV
+360 MLQGLDV

-384 FENESIIV
+384 FENENIIV

-414 LREMRPDCPDLI
+414 LREMRPDCPELI

-435 SGVLIAAKTMDVYRE
+435 SGVLIAAKTMEVYRE
-450 VQRMWNNKQLLPL
+450 VQRMWNNKQLQPL
-463 TCPTGIL
+463 TCPSGIL

-550 KGKEALT
+550 NGKEALT
-557 LYEVMGEVEIEGQKR
+557 IYEVMGEVEVEGQPR
-572 TLMKLNPIT
+572 TLLKLNPIT

-606 YGKHAKRLYLHAQEV
+606 YGKHAKRLYLHAQE
-621 VIIAPQPPKGE
+621 
-632 FLEIVISAHKPE
+632 IVITATTPFPPFGHPLTFLFEPSISSTFPVKGQEEVTIRAHKPE
-644 WIKL
+644 WTKVITNY